1 MPLVGR
7 SDGVLGVPQHKGGAG
22 ETSFVNLKESSSLF
36 FLWTFFYIEF
46 FDTTSEQ
53 IKKQSFFFKS

>member
-22 ETSFVNLKESSSLF
+22 QTSFVNLKESF
-36 FLWTFFYIEF
+36 FLCIFYYIGF